1 MVMVQADQMMNMQW
15 QGTRQHTSSS
25 TNILE
30 YNRRYVLLMMWSCSA
45 DDPGTLMRLARE
57 DGAADSAMAAECKCI
72 KSFVRSAIFNLSS
85 QLDSQ
90 HTLAIQH
97 LSAVE
102 NDRPRDVPHKYSSP
116 AVTPSSTSAT
126 KAGTDTPAAVTEPY
140 AAPTI
145 QKHAPKP
152 HSQLGGA
159 LSGRVEAYRGGGNVA
174 KSGALFCDS
183 VCYRSLL

>member
-1 MVMVQADQMMNMQW
+1 MYK
-15 QGTRQHTSSS
+15 
-25 TNILE
+25 I
-30 YNRRYVLLMMWSCSA
+30 
-45 DDPGTLMRLARE
+45 
-57 DGAADSAMAAECKCI
+57 
-72 KSFVRSAIFNLSS
+72 VRSVG
-85 QLDSQ
+85 
-90 HTLAIQH
+90 HIQFE
-97 LSAVE
+97 LPVGFSAHSRYSALVCRV